1 MASTP
6 RITNYDEV
14 LGLPGFLEQNLI
26 TPENFDSVF
35 SDYQIRDRDM
45 HCCLVSDRGLCNHK
59 HNFGYVIKLKD
70 GSLSI
75 MGNDCAERKFGTN
88 GGIIQGISLYEN
100 TKEAEKKLGKV
111 FDFAIRIDEYIERLR
126 KIEVN
131 LKIIEDYYFNLKLNI
146 GSRNYLKLNE
156 RYKAANTKVEVKT
169 YKLGKPDPDNPNEET
184 LIYMATHTIGHI
196 SSLNIFDDRNFKE
209 FEKKVFKLREALRDA
224 LKSHNQIIEGEKI
237 QPAALRKRVNTIL
250 SQLNSFDEVETTIN
264 TRVSDIEKF
273 RRTDPEILCYLTDDY
288 EESKIFA
295 SLSMAFHGI
304 ENMKEETYLRSLEIK
319 YSTAF
324 RCHRIKAADHSVMR
338 RSIFY

>member
-14 LGLPGFLEQNLI
+14 LGLPGFLEKNLI

-45 HCCLVSDRGLCNHK
+45 HCCLVSDRGICNHK
-59 HNFGYVIKLKD
+59 HNFGYVIKLKN
-70 GSLSI
+70 GTLSI
-75 MGNDCAERKFGTN
+75 MGNDCAENKFGAN
-88 GGIIQGISLYEN
+88 GGIIQGINLYEN
-100 TKEAEKKLGKV
+100 TKKAKEKLGKV
-111 FDFAIRIDEYIERLR
+111 FDFAIRFDEYTERLSN
-126 KIEVN
+126 IEVQ
-131 LKIIEDYYFNLKLNI
+131 LKNIEDFYFHLILII

-156 RYKAANTKVEVKT
+156 RYKAANTKVEVKS
-169 YKLGKPDPDNPNEET
+169 YKVGQPDPDNPNDET
-184 LIYMATHTIGHI
+184 LIYMGTHTLGHI
-196 SSLNIFDDRNFKE
+196 PSLNIFDDRNFKE
-209 FEKKVFKLREALRDA
+209 FEKKIVKLREALRDA
-224 LKSHNQIIEGEKI
+224 LKTHKQIIEGENI
-237 QPAALRKRVNTIL
+237 QPTILRKRVSMIM
-250 SQLNSFDEVETTIN
+250 SQLTSFDEVETTIN

-273 RRTDPEILCYLTDDY
+273 RKADPEILCYLTDNY

-304 ENMKEETYLRSLEIK
+304 ENMKEESYLRSLEIK

-338 RSIFY
+338 RSTFY